1 MAARNV
7 FLTCD
12 MKAKVAYVGVSTR
25 RCIQAKWSAFEVLQ
39 SGSAIKELSDVWSFG
54 VFMWEIFHLGSE
66 IPYEGKNGTKEIL
79 QFLEKGH
86 RLSKPELCPQ
96 YIYDLMLECWQEW
109 HLLRPTFL
117 QLKNKLINMEMEHV

>member
-1 MAARNV
+1 
-7 FLTCD
+7 

-25 RCIQAKWSAFEVLQ
+25 RYIQAKWSAFEILQ
-39 SGSAIKELSDVWSFG
+39 AGSAIKELSDVWSFG

-66 IPYEGKNGTKEIL
+66 IPYESKNGTKEIL

-86 RLSKPELCPQ
+86 RLGKPELCPQ